1 MERDEH
7 AEALAA
13 ALKAIKE
20 MGGLFGR
27 MRTRKH
33 SSGYP
38 GPKRRDD
45 GFDEQR
51 IMAAAA
57 KRQRRQA
64 ARLLRSH
71 P

>member
-7 AEALAA
+7 ADALAEARA
-13 ALKAIKE
+13 AISK
-20 MGGLFGR
+20 MGKLFGR
-27 MRTRKH
+27 SIGRKGIT
-33 SSGYP
+33 SYP

-45 GFDEQR
+45 GFDEAR
-51 IMAAAA
+51 IMAAAV

-64 ARLLRSH
+64 ARILRGH